1 MEQDATIIE
10 KVAEMRDNG
19 YSVEEIAQTACDMS
33 NEIRLKI
40 YLDSEG
46 NIINQA
52 GYEAALER
60 QNTTR
65 SYSALIESGK
75 APEQIIESS
84 TRTNPAM
91 DACVGLYDQNY
102 DTYIIEN

>member
-19 YSVEEIAQTACDMS
+19 YSVEEIAQTACDMR

-52 GYEAALER
+52 GY
-60 QNTTR
+60 
-65 SYSALIESGK
+65 
-75 APEQIIESS
+75 
-84 TRTNPAM
+84 
-91 DACVGLYDQNY
+91 
-102 DTYIIEN
+102 